1 MSRIRKTTKI
11 RDTFY
16 IITNGKETECN
27 YFELIKA
34 KKSVYKV
41 VVKYMNDDPLQ
52 LVKHALEIK
61 DANQVWCVFDIDN
74 THLEGRLIPAI
85 NLANNSRVV
94 NIAFSNTAFEVWLL
108 SHYKKTEKQMSNN
121 KLMVEMNELLRELGS
136 KVEYSKSNKELL
148 AKYFIPK
155 MSTAVQNS
163 KIVYQKRVLEHK
175 KHYGDSSNYEIWEW
189 NPCSNVFQ
197 LIEALKLSK

>member
-121 KLMVEMNELLRELGS
+121 KLMAEMNELLRELGS